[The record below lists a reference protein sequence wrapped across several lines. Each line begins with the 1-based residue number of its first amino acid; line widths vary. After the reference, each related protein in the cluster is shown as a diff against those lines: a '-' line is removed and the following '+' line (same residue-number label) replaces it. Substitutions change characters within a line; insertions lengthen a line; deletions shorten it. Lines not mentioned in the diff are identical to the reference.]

1 MVIEVWNGTYQDLP
15 IGATESASQL
25 VDGEAIDAFAHSI
38 KSFNPIHMDGEWVRK
53 NTKYP
58 DRIAHGV
65 MTTALMSQ
73 PLVKFCE
80 RYKIR
85 TALITSFSRYIRPV
99 ISGDTIT
106 TTVRLVEK
114 LDKKKRLHFDVQT
127 TNQNDEIVMIGE
139 LVEQCI

>member
-1 MVIEVWNGTYQDLP
+1 
-15 IGATESASQL
+15 
-25 VDGEAIDAFAHSI
+25 
-38 KSFNPIHMDGEWVRK
+38 
-53 NTKYP
+53 
-58 DRIAHGV
+58 

-114 LDKKKRLHFDVQT
+114 LDKKKRLRFDVQT